1 MRARKFSHPE
11 YWADSAPASLDSLNS
26 YLTRFFRHSF
36 SSVTGTVFRHSSFVH
51 DFRDFPARPAR
62 RPSSGSSSGS
72 SSSSSSGSSFGSS
85 FGHAPNSRIGFG
97 HF

>member
-1 MRARKFSHPE
+1 MRALKFSHPE

-62 RPSSGSSSGS
+62 RPSSGPSS
-72 SSSSSSGSSFGSS
+72 GSS

>member
-1 MRARKFSHPE
+1 MRVRKFSHPE

-51 DFRDFPARPAR
+51 DFRDFPTRPAR
-62 RPSSGSSSGS
+62 RPSS
-72 SSSSSSGSSFGSS
+72 GSS

>member
-11 YWADSAPASLDSLNS
+11 YWADSAPASLDSLNN
-26 YLTRFFRHSF
+26 YLTRLFRYSF

-62 RPSSGSSSGS
+62 RPSSCSSS
-72 SSSSSSGSSFGSS
+72 GSS

>member
-1 MRARKFSHPE
+1 MRALKFSHPE
-11 YWADSAPASLDSLNS
+11 YWADSAPASLDSLNN
-26 YLTRFFRHSF
+26 YLTRLFPYSF

-62 RPSSGSSSGS
+62 RPSSGSS
-72 SSSSSSGSSFGSS
+72 

>member
-1 MRARKFSHPE
+1 MRALKFSHPE
-11 YWADSAPASLDSLNS
+11 YWADSAPASLDSLNN
-26 YLTRFFRHSF
+26 YLTRLFRHSF

-51 DFRDFPARPAR
+51 DFRDFPVRPAR
-62 RPSSGSSSGS
+62 RPSS
-72 SSSSSSGSSFGSS
+72 GSS

>member
-72 SSSSSSGSSFGSS
+72 SFGSS

>member
-36 SSVTGTVFRHSSFVH
+36 SSVTGTVFRHSSFVR

-72 SSSSSSGSSFGSS
+72 S